1 MSVEKIIS
9 DWKKKKFSP
18 IYWLEGEEPFFIDEI
33 TDYAEHHLLS
43 EQESSFNLTILYGK
57 DTSWADVLNACRRYP
72 MFAEF
77 QVVLLKEAQQMKE
90 IEKLLPYFKQ
100 PLSSTLFIIA
110 YREKKLDSRTNFS
123 KTVKSSS
130 EFHTF
135 SPVKE
140 TELGEW
146 VQAYASKKGLKI
158 SGKAIQLLTD
168 HTGSDLSVLTG
179 EIAKI
184 MLNLGVR
191 KEITEDDIEL
201 YVGVSKEFNSFEL
214 QSAIADRDLYRAIR
228 IINYFSSNPKAGPI
242 QMVNATLFAYFSKV
256 YMLFGFDPADS
267 AAARAALGG
276 GAFFINDYKKA
287 AKNYGEE
294 GISKILLLLHHYNLR
309 SVGISDTG
317 TSSSELLKE
326 MVVKMITDVKR

>member
-1 MSVEKIIS
+1 MSVEKIIN

-18 IYWLEGEEPFFIDEI
+18 VYWLEGEEPYFIDEI
-33 TDYAEHHLLS
+33 TDYAEHHLLT
-43 EQESSFNLTILYGK
+43 EQEASFNLTILYGK
-57 DTSWADVLNACRRYP
+57 DTSWPDVMNACRRYP
-72 MFAEF
+72 MFSEF
-77 QVVLLKEAQQMKE
+77 QVVVLKEAQQMKE

-100 PLSSTLFIIA
+100 PLSSTIFVVA

-123 KTVKSSS
+123 KTVKAVS

-135 SPVKE
+135 SPIKE
-140 TELGEW
+140 QDLGEW
-146 VQAYASKKGLKI
+146 AENFITKKGLKI

-179 EIAKI
+179 EIEKI
-184 MLNLGVR
+184 MLNLGTR

-214 QSAIADRDLYRAIR
+214 QNAIAEKDLYRAIR
-228 IINYFSSNPKAGPI
+228 IINYFNSNPKAGPI

-256 YMLFGFDPADS
+256 YMLFGFDPANGT
-267 AAARAALGG
+267 AAREALGG

-294 GISKILLLLHHYNLR
+294 GISRILLLLHHYNLR

-326 MVVKMITDVKR
+326 MVVKMIS